1 MRFLIFGLVVVAG
14 VLIIGCIL
22 GKKALDS
29 YLVYYRLGQSCFDKE
44 SRTFNDVLDRDVIAS
59 DEISKLNLM
68 GYTKGKQDAR
78 TKFLIAQKRYEDHI
92 KSPE

>member
-14 VLIIGCIL
+14 VLIIGYII
-22 GKKALDS
+22 GKKLIDA
-29 YLVYYRLGQSCFDKE
+29 YLFYYRIGLSCFDKQ